1 MTEDKDIKQSLKL
14 LDDILYYLIH
24 NCTNYTASFDNLYEH
39 LFNRKLSD
47 DKDFNQLGFL
57 KSIKESESKTLDELF
72 SFSIA
77 DNTKAQGEKL
87 VEACH
92 FLHKKGLVRLSQ
104 NFDIKITY
112 DGILKYSDGFLFN
125 YQRTQSDS
133 ERLLFVEGTQLNQN
147 QSMMDSN
154 RKIARLTF
162 WIMLGTVVAASYYL
176 LLLLKALFPKLFY
189 G

>member
-24 NCTNYTASFDNLYEH
+24 NCTNYTTSFDNLYKH
-39 LFNRKLSD
+39 IFNRELSD
-47 DKDFNQLGFL
+47 DKEFNKTGFL
-57 KSIKESESKTLDELF
+57 KAILESESKTLEELF
-72 SFSIA
+72 SFSIS
-77 DNTKAQGEKL
+77 DTTLAQGEKL
-87 VEACH
+87 V
-92 FLHKKGLVRLSQ
+92 RLNQ

-125 YQRTQSDS
+125 YQRKQSDS
-133 ERLLFVEGTQLNQN
+133 ERLLFVEETQLNQN

-154 RKIARLTF
+154 RKIALLTF

-176 LLLLKALFPKLFY
+176 FLVLKTLFPKIFCGLSV
-189 G
+189 